1 MDKDLG
7 AIDEAEVV
15 LSQKE
20 QKLERLLTQK
30 NMFEAVL
37 VRAYLT
43 AIDRNCTACWPGTTV

>member
-30 NMFEAVL
+30 NTFEAVL